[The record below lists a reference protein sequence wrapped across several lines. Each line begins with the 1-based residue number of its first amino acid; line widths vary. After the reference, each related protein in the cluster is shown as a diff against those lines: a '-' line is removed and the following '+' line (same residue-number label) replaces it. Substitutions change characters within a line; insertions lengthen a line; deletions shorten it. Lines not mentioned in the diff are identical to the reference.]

1 MENTDT
7 GVGCDDDDD
16 DEDEAAEE
24 DVVEESPNKSFSTI
38 LGVDVLVGAG
48 FWSESKFINFSEF
61 LRSVVSCWIAPLAAT
76 GVAAVVADDAEED
89 KAPDE
94 ILETFANT
102 PPFWRGTTALSSEQ
116 SIHTETPLPLL
127 LLLPLLTFTEVRNLK
142 W

>member
-61 LRSVVSCWIAPLAAT
+61 LRSVVSC
-76 GVAAVVADDAEED
+76 
-89 KAPDE
+89 
-94 ILETFANT
+94 
-102 PPFWRGTTALSSEQ
+102 
-116 SIHTETPLPLL
+116 
-127 LLLPLLTFTEVRNLK
+127 
-142 W
+142 